1 MLRQK
6 LISSLQAG
14 PFSNTINRMIDI
26 DIPEGVISMGDSFVV
41 LTTQIQ
47 EEPTAI
53 MNLCVSIDGFSHVT
67 PFNVDFFRN
76 CSLVGSKCGPL
87 ENIRRANIYAHN
99 VMEMSKYQAEKESQV
114 VSLYQTRDNQT
125 GQLLSPYVDFRK
137 TGDIA
142 SAYRQ
147 VKLRIPLSQLF
158 PGLGSQ
164 VLDTS
169 LTGTLR
175 VHLELENGFS
185 FFMTPT
191 PVFQGNVANE
201 GVLKN
206 VVSGSTFNVLAGYAT
221 EAASPY
227 IVGSNYTLTYTDAA
241 DPPVT
246 ISSVVT
252 LTSASFDAV
261 RQLSL
266 TFAGTGLPLP
276 EQGGTLEYTDIT
288 VAEILAPD
296 TTPRL
301 QVVLA
306 ECNVAEVVGA
316 KPEKID
322 ELTYTTWTTEEYN
335 AGAQQF
341 MSKAFQIEPTCV
353 NVLAM
358 LVGAK
363 GTPLSNNI
371 NVESYRFRV
380 NQEDVTDRDVV
391 VQKLINNPTFNRCYF
406 DDTLHY
412 DLVSRTFLNASI
424 PLRNF
429 TQIAMSRDG
438 QSNSIRNGLTDADGG
453 KYGVLTNRLM
463 IMGCPTPI
471 TPSTKELQLNINC
484 KAGGAIDNVI
494 LFKQVVRTVQLS
506 SK

>member
-6 LISSLQAG
+6 LISSVQAG

-26 DIPEGVISMGDSFVV
+26 EIQEGVVSMADSFVV
-41 LTTQIQ
+41 LTTQILD
-47 EEPTAI
+47 EPTAI

-76 CSLVGSKCGPL
+76 CSLVGSKCGAL
-87 ENIRRANIYAHN
+87 ESVRRCNIYAHN
-99 VMEMSKYQAEKESQV
+99 VMEMSKYQSEKESQV
-114 VSLYQTRDNQT
+114 VSLYQTRDNKT

-137 TGDIA
+137 EGDIA

-164 VLDTS
+164 VLDTN

-175 VHLELENGFS
+175 IHLELENGFS

-201 GVLKN
+201 GVLEN
-206 VVSGSTFNVLAGYAT
+206 VASGATFTSLVGYFPA
-221 EAASPY
+221 ESPY
-227 IVGSNYTLTYTDAA
+227 IVGMNYNLTYTDQAE
-241 DPPVT
+241 PPVT
-246 ISSVVT
+246 TTNVVT
-252 LTSASFDAV
+252 LTEASFTFNN
-261 RQLSL
+261 LSL

-276 EQGGTLEYTDIT
+276 DQGDGKQYVSIR
-288 VAEILAPD
+288 VAEILTPD
-296 TTPRL
+296 TTPKL

-371 NVESYRFRV
+371 NVESYRYRV
-380 NQEDVTDRDVV
+380 DQEDVTDRDVV
-391 VQKLINNPTFNRCYF
+391 VQKIINNPTYNKCYF

-412 DLVSRTFLNASI
+412 DLQARTFLNANI

-438 QSNSIRNGLTDADGG
+438 QSNSISAGLADSGG
-453 KYGVLTNRLM
+453 KYGVETNRLM

-484 KAGGAIDNVI
+484 KAGGAIDNVV
-494 LFKQVVRTVQLS
+494 LFKQVVKTVKLS
-506 SK
+506 A